1 MAYIFRKYRI
11 HFILVVV
18 LIFVGVL
25 ANVQGTLFMQKL
37 IDDAKAGKADDMMKK
52 LSPKDTETV
61 KRILNDEESLKKI
74 LAMPQ
79 AQQLLKLFNKGE

>member
-1 MAYIFRKYRI
+1 MYI
-11 HFILVVV
+11 
-18 LIFVGVL
+18 
-25 ANVQGTLFMQKL
+25 TPEMQKL

-52 LSPKDTETV
+52 LSPKDAETV

-79 AQQLLKLFNKGE
+79 AQQLLKLFSKGE